1 MGKRTSNETEIH
13 AMLRDILLAGS
24 LAPGSKLAELRLASV
39 FGTTRERVRK
49 VLLRL
54 AGERLVDLV
63 PNRGA
68 FVATLD
74 PATAQEVRGARQT
87 LEAGIAFRLAGERG
101 EESLIELEKHLVHE
115 RLAERSA
122 DNAAVVRLASEFHL
136 KLAAMSRNAHVAR
149 LMDELVGRTRMLVAA
164 LGGPTACCAH
174 AEHPAIVRAIRERD
188 GATAARHLIEHLSYI
203 ESPRPR
209 DVRDISLLVDEQ
221 WRARARGDT

>member
-1 MGKRTSNETEIH
+1 MSASSARPPPLAAESASASQLFLAALADPFAAVLDTAARAVRSEGDTSD
-13 AMLRDILLAGS
+13 AA
-24 LAPGSKLAELRLASV
+24 
-39 FGTTRERVRK
+39 
-49 VLLRL
+49 
-54 AGERLVDLV
+54 
-63 PNRGA
+63 NR
-68 FVATLD
+68 
-74 PATAQEVRGARQT
+74 
-87 LEAGIAFRLAGERG
+87 
-101 EESLIELEKHLVHE
+101 E

-203 ESPRPR
+203 ESPRRR
-209 DVRDISLLVDEQ
+209 DVRDLSLLVDEQ